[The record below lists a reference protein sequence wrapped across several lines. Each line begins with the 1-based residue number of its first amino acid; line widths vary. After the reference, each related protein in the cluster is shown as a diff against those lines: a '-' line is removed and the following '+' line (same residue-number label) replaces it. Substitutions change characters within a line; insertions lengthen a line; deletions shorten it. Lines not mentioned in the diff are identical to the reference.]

1 MNLSV
6 KQNKTHKH
14 RDSLVVAKGEG
25 ARGGRDWELRIGGCK
40 LLCIGWV
47 HNKVLLEPHL
57 LPLLQCSGF
66 FTAEPPGKPENQ
78 PYFSKNVIKVL
89 LLFID

>member
-25 ARGGRDWELRIGGCK
+25 ARGGRDWELGIGRCK

-47 HNKVLLEPHL
+47 NNKVLLEPES
-57 LPLLQCSGF
+57 PATPALQRILHC
-66 FTAEPPGKPENQ
+66 
-78 PYFSKNVIKVL
+78 
-89 LLFID
+89 

>member
-1 MNLSV
+1 MMQMNLSM

-14 RDSLVVAKGEG
+14 RDSLVVAKREG

-47 HNKVLLEPHL
+47 NNKVLLEPAS
-57 LPLLQCSGF
+57 PAAPALQWILHC
-66 FTAEPPGKPENQ
+66 
-78 PYFSKNVIKVL
+78 
-89 LLFID
+89 